1 MGVTEIY
8 CLNNTLDFMFWFVFF
23 QIFVLKK
30 RNADQ
35 FEYKSAGQALMR
47 SGVLVK
53 HSLDVWTKN

>member
-8 CLNNTLDFMFWFVFF
+8 FLNNTLDFMFWFVFF
-23 QIFVLKK
+23 KIFVLKK
-30 RNADQ
+30 RNTDQ
-35 FEYKSAGQALMR
+35 FEYKSAGQPFVR